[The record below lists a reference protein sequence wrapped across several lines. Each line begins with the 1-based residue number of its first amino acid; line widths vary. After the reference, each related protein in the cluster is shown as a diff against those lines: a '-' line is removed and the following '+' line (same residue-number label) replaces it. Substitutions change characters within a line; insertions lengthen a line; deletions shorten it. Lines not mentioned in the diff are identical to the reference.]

1 MMQESNDKVK
11 QPGID
16 RLRSLID
23 GRVHSYL
30 SSCVN
35 CGVCAQACLFY
46 TETGNAHYT
55 PVYKIEPLRKL
66 WRQEHTLWG
75 RLTTGLGL
83 TEPMAEQDLTSWETL
98 VYDGCSMCGRCSMV
112 CPVGIDIAGLI
123 FKVKSAL
130 SVAGSSPHDLKE
142 TTQRAVE
149 TGSPMGLKLPALEA
163 QIGHI
168 EEETNL
174 KIPVDVVGADYMA
187 LLSSMEIMY
196 FPEYIAALAKIFN
209 HANVSWTLC
218 SEAFEA
224 TNAGLQIAD
233 TKVAAVLVERI
244 VRGAEQLKVKT
255 VISPEC
261 GHAYSAIR
269 WEGPNFIGRPY
280 GFKVVHIL
288 ELLDELYQ
296 GGKLELLDRETE
308 RLTFHDP
315 CSIVRRGGVEAQPRQ
330 LMHAITDNFVEMNE
344 HGAMNWCCGGGGGV
358 SGNERA
364 GPLKL
369 KAFNRKKA
377 QLDEIDVDM
386 IVTSCSNCRL
396 VIEEGLEEN
405 EMEME
410 IVGLTEVLADQLCQR
425 EKRNN

>member
-1 MMQESNDKVK
+1 MQQSDNNVK
-11 QPGID
+11 QSGLNH
-16 RLRSLID
+16 LRSLID

-46 TETGNAHYT
+46 TETGDARYT
-55 PVYKIEPLRKL
+55 PIYKVEPLKKL

-75 RLTTGLGL
+75 KLTTGLGL
-83 TEPMAEQDLTSWETL
+83 AKPVSEKDLTDWETL

-112 CPVGIDIAGLI
+112 CPLGIDISGMI
-123 FKVKSAL
+123 FKVKTAL
-130 SVAGSSPHDLKE
+130 SVAGSSPHDLRE
-142 TTQRAVE
+142 TTERAVE
-149 TGSPMGLKLPALEA
+149 IGSPMGLKLPALEA
-163 QIGHI
+163 QIRHI
-168 EEETNL
+168 EDEINL
-174 KIPVDVVGADYMA
+174 KIPMDVVGADYMA

-196 FPEYIAALAKIFN
+196 FPEYISALAKIFD
-209 HANVSWTLC
+209 HAGVSWTLC

-224 TNAGLQIAD
+224 TNAGLQIGD
-233 TKVAAVLVERI
+233 TKVAGLLVERI
-244 VRGAEQLKVKT
+244 VKGAERLQVKS

-261 GHAYSAIR
+261 GHAYTAIR
-269 WEGPNFIGRPY
+269 WEGPNFIGRSY
-280 GFKVVHIL
+280 SFKVVHIL

-296 GGKLELLDRETE
+296 AGRLKLTGKFSEK
-308 RLTFHDP
+308 LTFHDP

-330 LMHAITDNFVEMNE
+330 LMHAIADNFIEMNE

-369 KAFNRKKA
+369 RAFNRKKS
-377 QLDEIDVDM
+377 QLEEINVDK

-405 EMEME
+405 EMDME
-410 IVGLTEVLADQLCQR
+410 IVGLTEMLAER
-425 EKRNN
+425 I